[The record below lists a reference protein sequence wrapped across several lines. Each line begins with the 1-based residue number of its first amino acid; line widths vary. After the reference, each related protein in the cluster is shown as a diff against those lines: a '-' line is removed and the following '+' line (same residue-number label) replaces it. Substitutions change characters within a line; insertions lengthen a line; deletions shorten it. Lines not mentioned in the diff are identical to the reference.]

1 MIMEKLD
8 TFIDEVRT
16 GKREGSV
23 VTNHT
28 VGSLSADEKEAWR
41 QLRKELQSVG
51 ITPALFNQHRE
62 LIVERLLKAI
72 DDGDLDEDA

>member
-1 MIMEKLD
+1 MEKLD